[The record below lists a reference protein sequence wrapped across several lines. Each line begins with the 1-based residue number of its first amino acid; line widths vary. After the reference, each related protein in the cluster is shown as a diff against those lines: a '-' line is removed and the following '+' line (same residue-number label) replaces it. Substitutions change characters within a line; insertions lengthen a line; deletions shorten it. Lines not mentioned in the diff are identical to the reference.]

1 MKKDR
6 LPETWRQKL
15 EKLSKAE
22 TYVYYYQTQEQVESA
37 RLAVQKANRKKGV
50 HFKINV
56 GRVRFTIVRD
66 N

>member
-15 EKLSKAE
+15 EKLAKAE
-22 TYVYYYQTQEQVESA
+22 TYVYYYQTPEQVESA
-37 RLAVQKANRKKGV
+37 RQAVQRANRKKGA
-50 HFKINV
+50 HFRMNV

-66 N
+66 Y

>member
-15 EKLSKAE
+15 EKLAKAE
-22 TYVYYYQTQEQVESA
+22 TYVYYYQTKEQVESA
-37 RLAVQKANRKKGV
+37 RLAVQKANRKKGT
-50 HFKINV
+50 HFRINV

-66 N
+66 I

>member
-6 LPETWRQKL
+6 LPETWGQKL
-15 EKLSKAE
+15 EKLAKAE
-22 TYVYYYQTQEQVESA
+22 TYVYYYQTKEQVESA
-37 RLAVQKANRKKGV
+37 RQAIQKANRKKGV
-50 HFKINV
+50 HFRMNV